1 MNALYIVSGL
11 GIISLIAEI
20 FSLKKFL
27 LAVVV
32 LGLIAAAVLIT
43 FDWNTSQYYFKN
55 MVVFDNTA
63 LAFSAL
69 MIVTSLVW
77 LGISGTFLTHEENI
91 SDRMALVLFTLV
103 GGIVMAS
110 FNNMSMLFLGIEI
123 LSVALY
129 VLAGSRKDLFSTEAA
144 FKYLLMGS
152 FATGFLLFGIALIYG
167 ATGLFHINLIADYVN
182 THTTELPRFFYV
194 GVLLMLIGLAFKISA
209 VPFHFWAPD
218 VYTGSP
224 SPITAFMSTVVKIAA
239 IAAFVRI
246 FSTCF
251 IAVSTT
257 WIVVLQVITVLTLI
271 VPNVTAVYQTNVK
284 RLLAYSSVGHV
295 GYILLAFIADPTSA
309 SGTIFFYLTAYA
321 AASIAA
327 FSVLIILEKDDNEVT
342 VSDFNGLFKRNPTLA
357 VTMTVA
363 LLSLAGIPPL
373 AGFFGKYL
381 VFAQAISHGYV
392 ELVVVAVLTSLIG
405 VYYYFKVIIAMFL
418 PSDGSSI
425 EITSAQR
432 VLLTLLIIISFALAI
447 FPDKLISLI

>member
-20 FSLKKFL
+20 FSLKKL
-27 LAVVV
+27 LRAVVV
-32 LGLIAAAVLIT
+32 LGLIAAAILIS
-43 FDWNTSQYYFKN
+43 FDWNTSQYYFQN

-63 LAFSAL
+63 LAFAAL
-69 MIVTSLVW
+69 MIITSLVW
-77 LGISGTFLTHEENI
+77 LGISGAFLTHEENI

-123 LSVALY
+123 LSVSLY

-182 THTTELPRFFYV
+182 THAAELPSFFYV

-251 IAVSTT
+251 IAVSDT
-257 WIVVLQVITVLTLI
+257 WITVLQVITILTLI
-271 VPNVTAVYQTNVK
+271 IPNVTAVYQTNVK

-295 GYILLAFIADPTSA
+295 GYILLAFIADPASA

-321 AASIAA
+321 AASIAS

-342 VSDFNGLFKRNPTLA
+342 ISDFNGLFKRNPALA

-392 ELVVVAVLTSLIG
+392 GLVVVAVLTSLIG
-405 VYYYFKVIIAMFL
+405 VYYYFKVIIAMYL
-418 PSDGSSI
+418 PSDGSAI

-432 VLLTLLIIISFALAI
+432 VLLILLIILSFALAI

>member
-11 GIISLIAEI
+11 GIVSLIAEI
-20 FSLKKFL
+20 FSLKKIL
-27 LAVVV
+27 TAVVV
-32 LGLIAAAVLIT
+32 LGLIAAAVFIS
-43 FDWNTSQYYFKN
+43 FDWNTSQYYFQN

-69 MIVTSLVW
+69 MIIISLVW
-77 LGISGTFLTHEENI
+77 LGITGPFFTHEENV

-103 GGIVMAS
+103 GGMVMTS

-123 LSVALY
+123 LSVSLY
-129 VLAGSRKDLFSTEAA
+129 VLAGSRKELSSTEAA

-152 FATGFLLFGIALIYG
+152 FATGFLLFGIALVYG
-167 ATGLFHINLIADYVN
+167 ATGLFHINLIAEYVN
-182 THTTELPRFFYV
+182 THSADLPGFFYA

-251 IAVSTT
+251 IAVSGT
-257 WIVVLQVITVLTLI
+257 WMTVLQVITVLTLI
-271 VPNVTAVYQTNVK
+271 IPNVTAVYQTNVK

-295 GYILLAFIADPTSA
+295 GYILLAFIADPTTA
-309 SGTIFFYLTAYA
+309 SGTIFFYLTSYA

-342 VSDFNGLFKRNPTLA
+342 VSDFNGLFKRNPALA

-381 VFAQAISHGYV
+381 AFSHAISHGYV
-392 ELVVVAVLTSLIG
+392 ELVIVAVLTSLIG
-405 VYYYFKVIIAMFL
+405 VYYYFKIIIAMFL
-418 PSDGSSI
+418 PSDGIDI
-425 EITSAQR
+425 EITTAQR
-432 VLLTLLIIISFALAI
+432 ALLILLIAISFILAL
-447 FPDKLISLI
+447 FPDKLISLL

>member
-20 FSLKKFL
+20 FSLQKFL

-43 FDWNTSQYYFKN
+43 FDWNTSQYYFQS
-55 MVVFDNTA
+55 MIVFDNTA

-77 LGISGTFLTHEENI
+77 LGISGTFFTNEENI

-129 VLAGSRKDLFSTEAA
+129 VLAGSRKDIFSTEAA

-182 THTTELPRFFYV
+182 THTAELPSFFYV

-239 IAAFVRI
+239 IAAFIRI

-251 IAVSTT
+251 IAVSGT
-257 WIVVLQVITVLTLI
+257 WITVLQVITILTLI
-271 VPNVTAVYQTNVK
+271 IPNVTAVYQTNVK

-295 GYILLAFIADPTSA
+295 GYILLAFIADPASA

-321 AASIAA
+321 AASIAS

-342 VSDFNGLFKRNPTLA
+342 ISDFNGLFKRNTALA

-381 VFAQAISHGYV
+381 VFAQAISHGYIG
-392 ELVVVAVLTSLIG
+392 LVVVAVLTSLIG

-418 PSDGSSI
+418 PSDGSAI

-432 VLLTLLIIISFALAI
+432 VLLILLIILSFALTI

>member
-20 FSLKKFL
+20 FSLKKL
-27 LAVVV
+27 LRAVVV
-32 LGLIAAAVLIT
+32 LGLIAAAILIS
-43 FDWNTSQYYFKN
+43 FDWNTSQYYFQN

-63 LAFSAL
+63 LAFAAL
-69 MIVTSLVW
+69 MIITSLVW
-77 LGISGTFLTHEENI
+77 LGISGAFLTHEENI

-123 LSVALY
+123 LSVSLY

-182 THTTELPRFFYV
+182 THAAELPSFFYV

-251 IAVSTT
+251 IAVSDT
-257 WIVVLQVITVLTLI
+257 WITVLQVITILTLI
-271 VPNVTAVYQTNVK
+271 IPNVTAVYQTNVK

-295 GYILLAFIADPTSA
+295 GYILLAFIADPASA

-321 AASIAA
+321 AASIAS

-342 VSDFNGLFKRNPTLA
+342 ISDFNGLFKRNPALA

-381 VFAQAISHGYV
+381 VFAQAISHRYV
-392 ELVVVAVLTSLIG
+392 GLVVVAVLTSLIG
-405 VYYYFKVIIAMFL
+405 VYYYFKVIIAMYL
-418 PSDGSSI
+418 PSDGSAI

-432 VLLTLLIIISFALAI
+432 VLLILLIILSFALAI